1 MHVMHLK
8 LSSDIL
14 MLNFSIL
21 TIGNLVCAPYFLM
34 TKIEVQK
41 FQNKEDEKL
50 SSSGIS

>member
-1 MHVMHLK
+1 MHLR

-21 TIGNLVCAPYFLM
+21 TIKNLVCAPYFLM

-41 FQNKEDEKL
+41 FQNKEDKKL
-50 SSSGIS
+50 SSSVIS